1 MGPEFDPIVAQGHFP
16 LDFKHYP
23 PQYMPYTGR
32 IVLRCSLLNFR
43 AIQSGHYGIKNT
55 PSRTQNCPVAT
66 VWNMV
71 DHDVCLL

>member
-23 PQYMPYTGR
+23 PQYMPYIYASSR
-32 IVLRCSLLNFR
+32 LAVLNFR
-43 AIQSGHYGIKNT
+43 AIQSGHCGIKNT

-71 DHDVCLL
+71 DHDVCLF